1 MKKLLAIIILGLC
14 FMLSSKADDIRDLQ
28 IEGMSIGDS
37 ALDFFSETLIKNGTK
52 SNPMNSAK
60 QKYEVTTIYTKKTGN
75 YINVADFDFAVFE
88 AVEIIYKKNDS
99 NFKIEAVSGSIT
111 NEKKKNIMNIEDC
124 KKQKDE
130 IFNDIKVVFNNPLTQ
145 SDEGVPPQDK
155 YGKSKFFRSAIQLT
169 PKSKYLE
176 VEAICL
182 FYKGKAKKDYVT
194 NVGVTIKTDGVNDWL
209 HAIYK

>member
-1 MKKLLAIIILGLC
+1 
-14 FMLSSKADDIRDLQ
+14 MLSSKADDIRDLQ

-111 NEKKKNIMNIEDC
+111 NEKKDTEPGGDYLNI
-124 KKQKDE
+124 
-130 IFNDIKVVFNNPLTQ
+130 LL
-145 SDEGVPPQDK
+145 K
-155 YGKSKFFRSAIQLT
+155 YITGSSKLPSGGYASYSRPIRFT
-169 PKSKYLE
+169 
-176 VEAICL
+176 V
-182 FYKGKAKKDYVT
+182 
-194 NVGVTIKTDGVNDWL
+194 
-209 HAIYK
+209 

>member
-1 MKKLLAIIILGLC
+1 
-14 FMLSSKADDIRDLQ
+14 MLSSKADDIRDLQ

>member
-209 HAIYK
+209 HAMYK